1 MLEGLKISS
10 KLRLGYGLVVLFLA
24 ILSTIVFYLMS
35 HLGGSIDKITKLH
48 SPKLVR
54 SNNIIDRVN
63 ENTIFQ
69 LNAGLKET
77 KEEVLLTKDKILHNR
92 AGNAQ
97 DLQFLRENGTTEK
110 EKFAIQELTDART
123 KFIPIQ
129 DKYLS

>member
-77 KEEVLLTKDKILHNR
+77 KEEVLLAKDKILHNR